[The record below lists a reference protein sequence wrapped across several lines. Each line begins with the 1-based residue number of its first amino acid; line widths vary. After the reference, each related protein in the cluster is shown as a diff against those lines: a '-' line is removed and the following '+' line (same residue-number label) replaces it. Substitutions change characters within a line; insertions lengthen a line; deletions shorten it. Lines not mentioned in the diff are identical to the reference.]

1 MCGIAGFV
9 DQGDFSKE
17 ERTAILTRM
26 CRAIVHR
33 GPDDEGLQVD
43 GPVALGM
50 RRLSIIDLSG
60 GHQPMSGEDGKVS
73 IVFNGEIYNYRE
85 LQRELESRGHVFK
98 TNSDT
103 ESIVHGYEEFSASC
117 VNHLRGMFCFAIWDE
132 KARTLFL
139 ARDRV
144 GKKPLYYTQTRH
156 GSFVFGSELKSI
168 LEHPDVEREI
178 DLEALDAYLTLGYV
192 PDPLSIFRHIRKL
205 PPGHTL
211 TYSQGRVTLEE
222 YWDFNFVPDTSRTE
236 ESYAEELR
244 PLLED
249 AVRARLVADVPLG
262 AFLSGGID
270 SSTVVALMAKAMG
283 QPVKTFSI
291 GFRED
296 SYNELKYARL
306 TAEKYGTDHHEFFVT
321 PEICDVADELAWHL
335 DEPFADS
342 SAIPT
347 FIVSKLA
354 RQHVTVALS
363 GDGGDELFG
372 GYTRY
377 LVERDRKVFAQLPKV
392 FRQNVMYPLSFR
404 LPHGARG
411 RNLLHNLA
419 LDPIERYLD
428 SVSVFTSMNR
438 RLLYSEE
445 FKRKLEGIP
454 SVASRFLQYAAKV
467 RTGEDLDVLLYTDSK
482 TYLPGDI
489 LTKVD
494 RMSMAASLETRA
506 PLLDQK
512 LIDFVTQIPAAM
524 KIVGSETKHILKRAV
539 KDLIPEEIMTRG
551 KQGFGIPIQKW
562 INQELRGRIRD
573 TLHDPITRQRGYFDS
588 SYIEV
593 LLREHDRGRRDH
605 STSLWA
611 LFMLELW
618 HRRFLDS
625 PSTLR
630 QVEPATAACLT

>member
-9 DQGDFSKE
+9 DKGDFSQE

-60 GHQPMSGEDGKVS
+60 GHQPMSGEDGTVS
-73 IVFNGEIYNYRE
+73 IVFNGEIYNYLE
-85 LQRELESRGHVFK
+85 LKRDLEARGHTFK

-103 ESIVHGYEEFSASC
+103 ETIVHGYEEFSSSC
-117 VNHLRGMFCFAIWDE
+117 VKHLRGMFCFAIWDE

-144 GKKPLYYTQTRH
+144 GKKPLYYTQTRD

-168 LEHPDVEREI
+168 LEHPHFEREI

-192 PDPLSIFRHIRKL
+192 PDPLSIYRNVYKL

-211 TYSQGRVTLEE
+211 TYSQGRVTLEQ
-222 YWDFNFVPDTSRTE
+222 YWDFEFAPDLNRSE
-236 ESYAEELR
+236 ESFAEELR

-249 AVRARLVADVPLG
+249 AVRARL
-262 AFLSGGID
+262 
-270 SSTVVALMAKAMG
+270 VALMAKAMG

-296 SYNELKYARL
+296 TYNELQYARL
-306 TAEKYGTDHHEFFVT
+306 TAKKYGTDHHEFFVT

-342 SAIPT
+342 SSIPT
-347 FIVSKLA
+347 YIVSKLA
-354 RQHVTVALS
+354 REHVTVALS

-377 LVERDRKVFAQLPKV
+377 LVERDRRMFAQLPKV

-419 LDPIERYLD
+419 LDPIDRYLD

-438 RLLYSEE
+438 RLLYSED
-445 FKRKLEGIP
+445 FQRKLKGLP
-454 SVASRFLQYAAKV
+454 TVAGRFLEYAAQVK
-467 RTGEDLDVLLYTDSK
+467 TGEDLDLLLYTDSK

-512 LIDFVTQIPAAM
+512 LIEFVGQIPAGM
-524 KIVGSETKHILKRAV
+524 KIVGTETKAILKRAV
-539 KDLIPEEIMTRG
+539 KDLIPDEILNRG

-573 TLHDPITRQRGYFDS
+573 TLSDQITRQRGYFDY
-588 SYIEV
+588 SYIEL
-593 LLREHDRGRRDH
+593 LLREHDRSRRDH

-625 PSTLR
+625 GSSGQ
-630 QVEPATAACLT
+630 QVEPATAACIA

>member
-1 MCGIAGFV
+1 M
-9 DQGDFSKE
+9 
-17 ERTAILTRM
+17 
-26 CRAIVHR
+26 
-33 GPDDEGLQVD
+33 
-43 GPVALGM
+43 
-50 RRLSIIDLSG
+50 
-60 GHQPMSGEDGKVS
+60 
-73 IVFNGEIYNYRE
+73 
-85 LQRELESRGHVFK
+85 
-98 TNSDT
+98 
-103 ESIVHGYEEFSASC
+103 
-117 VNHLRGMFCFAIWDE
+117 
-132 KARTLFL
+132 
-139 ARDRV
+139 
-144 GKKPLYYTQTRH
+144 
-156 GSFVFGSELKSI
+156 FGSELKSI
-168 LEHPDVEREI
+168 LEHPHFEREI

-192 PDPLSIFRHIRKL
+192 PDPLSIYRNVYKL

-211 TYSQGRVTLEE
+211 TYSQGRVTLEQ
-222 YWDFNFVPDTSRTE
+222 YWDFEFAPDLNRSE
-236 ESYAEELR
+236 ESFAEELR

-270 SSTVVALMAKAMG
+270 STTVVALMAKAMG

-296 SYNELKYARL
+296 TYNELQYARL
-306 TAEKYGTDHHEFFVT
+306 TAKKYGTDHHEFFVT

-342 SAIPT
+342 SSIPT
-347 FIVSKLA
+347 YIVSKLA
-354 RQHVTVALS
+354 REHVTVALS

-377 LVERDRKVFAQLPKV
+377 LVERDRRMFAQLPKV

-419 LDPIERYLD
+419 LDPIDRYLD

-438 RLLYSEE
+438 RLLYSED
-445 FKRKLEGIP
+445 FQRKLKGLP
-454 SVASRFLQYAAKV
+454 TVAGRFLEYAAQVK
-467 RTGEDLDVLLYTDSK
+467 TGEDLDLLLYTDSK

-512 LIDFVTQIPAAM
+512 LIEFVGQIPAGM
-524 KIVGSETKHILKRAV
+524 KIVGTETKAILKRAV
-539 KDLIPEEIMTRG
+539 KDLIPDEILNRG

-573 TLHDPITRQRGYFDS
+573 TLSDQITRQRGYFDY
-588 SYIEV
+588 SYIEL
-593 LLREHDRGRRDH
+593 LLREHDRSRRDH

-625 PSTLR
+625 GSSGQ
-630 QVEPATAACLT
+630 QVEPATAACIA

>member
-9 DQGDFSKE
+9 DKGDFSQE

-60 GHQPMSGEDGKVS
+60 GHQPMSGEDGTVS
-73 IVFNGEIYNYRE
+73 IVFNGEIYNYLE
-85 LQRELESRGHVFK
+85 LKRDLEARGHTFK

-103 ESIVHGYEEFSASC
+103 ETIVHGYEEFSSSC
-117 VNHLRGMFCFAIWDE
+117 VKHLRGMFCFAIWDE

-144 GKKPLYYTQTRH
+144 GKKPLYYTQTRD

-168 LEHPDVEREI
+168 LEHPHFEREI

-192 PDPLSIFRHIRKL
+192 PDPLSIYRNVYKL

-211 TYSQGRVTLEE
+211 TYSQGRVTLEQ
-222 YWDFNFVPDTSRTE
+222 YWDFEFAPDLNRSE
-236 ESYAEELR
+236 ESFAEELR

-270 SSTVVALMAKAMG
+270 STTVVALMAKAMG

-296 SYNELKYARL
+296 TYNELQYARL
-306 TAEKYGTDHHEFFVT
+306 TAKKYGTDHHEFFVT

-342 SAIPT
+342 SSIPT
-347 FIVSKLA
+347 YIVSKLA
-354 RQHVTVALS
+354 REHVTVALS

-377 LVERDRKVFAQLPKV
+377 LVERDRRMFAQLPKV

-419 LDPIERYLD
+419 LDPIDRYLD

-438 RLLYSEE
+438 RLLYSED
-445 FKRKLEGIP
+445 FQRKLKGLP
-454 SVASRFLQYAAKV
+454 TVAGRFLEYAAQVK
-467 RTGEDLDVLLYTDSK
+467 TGEDLDLLLYTDSK

-512 LIDFVTQIPAAM
+512 LIEFVGQIPAGM
-524 KIVGSETKHILKRAV
+524 KIVGTETKAILKRAV
-539 KDLIPEEIMTRG
+539 KDLIPDEILNRG

-573 TLHDPITRQRGYFDS
+573 TLSDQITRQRGYFDY
-588 SYIEV
+588 SYIEL
-593 LLREHDRGRRDH
+593 LLREHDRSRRDH

-611 LFMLELW
+611 LFMLEPW

-625 PSTLR
+625 GSSGQ
-630 QVEPATAACLT
+630 QVEPATAACIA

>member
-9 DQGDFSKE
+9 DKGDFSQE

-60 GHQPMSGEDGKVS
+60 GHQPMSGEDGTVS
-73 IVFNGEIYNYRE
+73 IVFNGEIYNYLE
-85 LQRELESRGHVFK
+85 LKRDLEARGHTFK

-103 ESIVHGYEEFSASC
+103 ETIVHGYEEFSSSC
-117 VNHLRGMFCFAIWDE
+117 VKHLRGMFCFAIWDE

-144 GKKPLYYTQTRH
+144 GKKPLYYTQTRD

-168 LEHPDVEREI
+168 LEHPHFEREI

-192 PDPLSIFRHIRKL
+192 PDPLSIYRNVYKL

-211 TYSQGRVTLEE
+211 TYSQGRVTLEQ
-222 YWDFNFVPDTSRTE
+222 YWDFEFAPDLNRSE
-236 ESYAEELR
+236 ESFAEELR

-270 SSTVVALMAKAMG
+270 STTVVALMAKAMG

-296 SYNELKYARL
+296 TYNELQYARL
-306 TAEKYGTDHHEFFVT
+306 TAKKYGTDHHEFFVT

-342 SAIPT
+342 SSIPT
-347 FIVSKLA
+347 YIVSKLA
-354 RQHVTVALS
+354 REHVTVALS

-377 LVERDRKVFAQLPKV
+377 LVERDRRMFAQLPKV

-419 LDPIERYLD
+419 LDPIDRYLD

-438 RLLYSEE
+438 RLLYSED
-445 FKRKLEGIP
+445 FQRKLKGLP
-454 SVASRFLQYAAKV
+454 TVAGRFLEYAAQVK
-467 RTGEDLDVLLYTDSK
+467 TGEDLDLLLYTDSK

-512 LIDFVTQIPAAM
+512 LIEFVGQIPAGM
-524 KIVGSETKHILKRAV
+524 KIVGTETKAILKRAV
-539 KDLIPEEIMTRG
+539 KDLIPDEILNRG

-573 TLHDPITRQRGYFDS
+573 TLSDQITRQRGYFDY
-588 SYIEV
+588 SYIEL
-593 LLREHDRGRRDH
+593 LLREHDRSRRDH

-625 PSTLR
+625 GSSGQ
-630 QVEPATAACLT
+630 QVEPATAACIA